1 MGTDKGAGTNLYRPR
16 YHFAPESNWMND
28 PNGLVY
34 YEGEY
39 HLFYQHNPYEPVWG
53 PIHWGH
59 AISRDL
65 THWKY
70 LPLALKPD
78 DLGYIFSGSVVVD
91 QNDSSGFFDGG
102 SGLVAVYT
110 SAKKRGEENYLQRQ
124 SIALSEDRGRS
135 WVKYGGNPVIENPGL
150 RNFRD
155 PNVFWHEPTERWIMV
170 VSSQS
175 GVRFYGS
182 FNLKDWKLLGELGG
196 EVGSHEGV
204 WECPDIFK
212 LPVVGDEAKWV
223 LTVGDVFGGPA
234 GGSRMQYFVGE
245 FDGSN
250 FKPDSSSRKTAWVD
264 YGQDFYAARTW
275 NNLPSDRRV
284 WIGWMSNLYYQEDIP
299 TRGWRGAMSVPREL
313 ALKKDEERYQ
323 LVQQPVQEL
332 KNLRADSKRWK
343 GLEVSEESN
352 FSPEIT
358 GRSLELKLEAD
369 PGTSEEFG
377 FKLRKS
383 SDQETA
389 VGYHVEDSKLFVDR
403 SQSGKTD
410 FSEIYLDKHEAP
422 LEPEDEMVRMRIF
435 LDRSSVEVFGN
446 GGKKVISSLIFP
458 EAGEEAVKLYV
469 EKGEILVSNL
479 EIYKLNSIWS

>member
-1 MGTDKGAGTNLYRPR
+1 MNRKDFSHEEVYRPQ
-16 YHFAPESNWMND
+16 YHFTAEANWLND

-59 AISRDL
+59 AVSQDL
-65 THWKY
+65 IHWEH
-70 LPLALKPD
+70 LPFALKPD
-78 DLGYIFSGSVVVD
+78 NLGYIFSGSVVVD
-91 QNDSSGFFDGG
+91 RNDSSGFFDGG

-110 SAKKRGEENYLQRQ
+110 SAKKRSDKNYLQRQ
-124 SIALSEDRGRS
+124 SIAFSEDRGRS

-155 PNVFWHEPTERWIMV
+155 PNVFWHDPTEKWVMV

-175 GVRFYGS
+175 GVKFYGS
-182 FNLKDWKLLGELGG
+182 YDLKDWKLLGEFDGG
-196 EVGSHEGV
+196 VGSHEGV

-275 NNLPSDRRV
+275 NNLPGDRRL
-284 WIGWMSNLYYQEDIP
+284 WIGWMSNLHYQEDIP
-299 TRGWRGAMSVPREL
+299 THGWRGAMSIPRKL
-313 ALKKDEERYQ
+313 ALKKVETGYR
-323 LVQQPVQEL
+323 LVQQPLLEL
-332 KNLRADSKRWK
+332 EHLRGESRRWK
-343 GLEVSEESN
+343 EFKVSKESN

-358 GRSLELKLEAD
+358 DRSLEIKLKAV
-369 PGTSEEFG
+369 PGTGKEFG

-383 SDQETA
+383 NGQETT
-389 VGYHVEDSKLFVDR
+389 VGYCVEDSKLFVDR
-403 SQSGKTD
+403 THSGETN
-410 FSEIYLDKHEAP
+410 FNESYLGRHEAQM
-422 LEPEDEMVRMRIF
+422 EQEDRMVRMRIF
-435 LDRSSVEVFGN
+435 LDSSSVEVFGN
-446 GGKKVISSLIFP
+446 GGKKVISDLIFP
-458 EAGEEAVKLYV
+458 DADGEEIELYV
-469 EKGEILVSNL
+469 KEGEVRVSNL